1 LVGAC
6 EKQARGFLG
15 GALRCLACSESPS
28 QKKKKKKNAVL
39 SSTMP
44 QIRTKLTEMLG
55 VEHPIML
62 AGMGGIA
69 GKELVAAVANAGG
82 FGTLGAAV
90 NIANQGPEELRA
102 ELAELRRMCNGKPFG
117 VDILVHGAEG
127 GVMQQLIDVFADEGA
142 RAFISGR
149 GFPRREVIERFHKR
163 GMLVGSIAGRLI
175 HAVRAVEEGVDFII
189 VQGTEVSVAL
199 WIP

>member
-1 LVGAC
+1 
-6 EKQARGFLG
+6 
-15 GALRCLACSESPS
+15 
-28 QKKKKKKNAVL
+28 
-39 SSTMP
+39 MP
-44 QIRTKLTEMLG
+44 QNRTKLTEMLG